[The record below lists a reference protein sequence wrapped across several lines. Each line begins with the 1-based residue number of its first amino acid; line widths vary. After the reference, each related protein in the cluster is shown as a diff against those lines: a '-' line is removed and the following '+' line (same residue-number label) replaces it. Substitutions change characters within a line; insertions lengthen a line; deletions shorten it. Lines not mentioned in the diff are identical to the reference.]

1 MRIAVDP
8 TAAQPAEL
16 LDHDVFTSFDVTV
29 PSGTSVSDLSAVLG
43 SVGELDAAGDDVA
56 DAHVRVF
63 VSWLRETAHAEGAD
77 AGWDEQ
83 FEGMLAYAEQQ
94 GWVAG
99 NQSEGTD
106 GRTVRAHVVVE

>member
-16 LDHDVFTSFDVTV
+16 LDHDVFTSFDITV
-29 PSGTSVSDLSAVLG
+29 PAGTSVSDLSAVLG
-43 SVGELDAAGDDVA
+43 SVGELDAEGEDVA
-56 DAHVRVF
+56 AAHVRVS
-63 VSWLRETAHAEGAD
+63 VSWLRDTAHAEGAD

-83 FEGMLAYAEQQ
+83 FEGMLAFAERQ

-99 NQSEGTD
+99 GAD
-106 GRTVRAHVVVE
+106 DRTVRAHVVVE